1 MDDTPLRRLHVDVKR
16 TVDVSEHQQRVNSA
30 STASTTG
37 KRSRFEPQ
45 WPTQIELGP
54 LLFLNKLCLLSAVAS
69 WTIQNSAAR

>member
-37 KRSRFEPQ
+37 KRNRFEPQ
-45 WPTQIELGP
+45 WPTQAELRA
-54 LLFLNKLCLLSAVAS
+54 LLCLNKH
-69 WTIQNSAAR
+69 ARCRRWRLWPL